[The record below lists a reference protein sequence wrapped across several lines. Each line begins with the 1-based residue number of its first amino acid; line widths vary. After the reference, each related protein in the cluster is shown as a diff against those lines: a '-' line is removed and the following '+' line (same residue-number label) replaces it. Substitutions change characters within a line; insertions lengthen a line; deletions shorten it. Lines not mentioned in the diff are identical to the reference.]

1 MKTEFSLSITERAS
15 KKIKELA
22 REQGN
27 EELALRIFISGGGC
41 GGFRYGMALDDK
53 VYDDDIVIDKDGVRV
68 LVDGFS
74 AQFMNGSEVDYMETL
89 MGAGFIVKNPNVVST
104 CGCGQSFSIAPQEKE
119 AE

>member
-1 MKTEFSLSITERAS
+1 MKTGFTLSITDRAS
-15 KKIKELA
+15 QKIKELA

-27 EELALRIFISGGGC
+27 EDLALRIFISGGGC

-53 VYDDDIVIDKDGVRV
+53 LYDDDLVVQHNGVKV
-68 LVDGFS
+68 VVDSFS
-74 AQFMNGSEVDYMETL
+74 AQFMSGSEVDYMETL

-104 CGCGQSFSIAPQEKE
+104 CGCGQSFSVAPQEE